1 MRSSDSAKSSGCVG
15 RLDNASPREKGKSPG
30 QHEEEEEE
38 EEEEGIRGVLKAG
51 ESLSSRCSA
60 PTKKNKKPLCSYS
73 GTLVGPLVWNF
84 GCWATE
90 TDNQPTRLVDGS
102 DFFKRNVRTKKEPA
116 TFEPWK
122 SIRKD
127 SKRNVSSVVK
137 LSQDN

>member
-60 PTKKNKKPLCSYS
+60 PTKNK
-73 GTLVGPLVWNF
+73 
-84 GCWATE
+84 E
-90 TDNQPTRLVDGS
+90 TAMLLFRVEL
-102 DFFKRNVRTKKEPA
+102 K
-116 TFEPWK
+116 
-122 SIRKD
+122 
-127 SKRNVSSVVK
+127 
-137 LSQDN
+137 